1 MAGCSLLTRN
11 PMPVVRTHL
20 TEHAQRLVE
29 LCQTLHDACLLTVHD
44 GLKKGGPYASSRHV
58 NLLLDCAAITDVTK
72 DFLLRNSE
80 LHEAVAEACALI
92 CHACAK
98 TCTHAA
104 DEELVA
110 LCRRCAAAC
119 RHDSAASP

>member
-1 MAGCSLLTRN
+1 
-11 PMPVVRTHL
+11 MPVVRTHL

-29 LCQTLHDACLLTVHD
+29 LCQTLHDACVLTVHD

-92 CHACAK
+92 CQACAK

-119 RHDSAASP
+119 RPDSTASS